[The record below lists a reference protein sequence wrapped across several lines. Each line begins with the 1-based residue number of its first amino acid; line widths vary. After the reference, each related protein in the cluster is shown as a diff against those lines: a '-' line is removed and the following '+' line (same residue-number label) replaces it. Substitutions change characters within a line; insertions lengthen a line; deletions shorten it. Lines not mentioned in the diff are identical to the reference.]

1 MHTFGAGVLI
11 GTPVTDAQ
19 GNAISLPSPVQF
31 GILQE
36 VDVDEEWELKELY
49 GANQFP
55 VDLGRGKGK
64 VTMKAK
70 AANINAE
77 LFNTFIFGVTLH
89 TGYEAIYQDLTGTT
103 LTAGSTGAGIAP
115 APPNSGIYLADL
127 GVQDA
132 NAVPFTRVAAGSTPT
147 GGQYH
152 VTGATATA
160 VYVFSDVDVTA
171 AVKAFINYTYY
182 NNTSPTAARNLSVTN
197 LPMGYAPVFQVD
209 FMAQMHGKTYYIRY
223 PNCISTKLSRT
234 FKNDDFTIPEFDISA
249 FADSSGNISYQYL
262 SE

>member
-11 GTPVTDAQ
+11 GIPVTDAQ
-19 GNAISLPSPVQF
+19 GNAIAIPSPVQF
-31 GILQE
+31 GIVQE

-49 GANQFP
+49 GAQQFP

-77 LFNTFIFGVTLH
+77 LYNTFIFGQTVT
-89 TGYEAIYQDLTGTT
+89 TGYKAIYQDLTGVT
-103 LTAGSTGAGIAP
+103 LTAGSTGAGVAP
-115 APPNSGIYLADL
+115 TPPNSGIFATDL
-127 GVQDA
+127 GVQDS
-132 NAVPFTRVAAGSTPT
+132 NQIPFTRVAQGSAPT

-152 VTGATATA
+152 VTGATGTA
-160 VYVFSDVDVTA
+160 AYVFSDQDVTA
-171 AVKAFINYTYY
+171 AVKAFINYTYT
-182 NNTSPTAARNLSVTN
+182 NATSPAAARQIQVVN
-197 LPMGYAPVFQVD
+197 LPMGYAPVFEVN
-209 FMAQMHGKTYYIRY
+209 FMAQMHGKTYTIRY
-223 PNCISTKLSRT
+223 PNCISTKLSRA

-249 FADSSGNISYQYL
+249 FADASGNISYQSF

>member
-19 GNAISLPSPVQF
+19 GNTISLPSPVQF

-36 VDVDEEWELKELY
+36 VSVDEEFELKELY

-77 LFNTFIFGVTLH
+77 LFNTFIFGQTLA
-89 TGYEAIYQDLTGTT
+89 TGYQSIYQDLTGTT

-115 APPNSGIYLADL
+115 TPPSTGIYLTDL
-127 GVQDA
+127 GVQDD
-132 NAVPFTRVAAGSTPT
+132 NAIPFTRVAQGSTPT
-147 GGQYH
+147 GGQYRT
-152 VTGATATA
+152 TGATAA
-160 VYVFSDVDVTA
+160 VKYIFSDVDVA
-171 AVKAFINYTYY
+171 AAKKAFINYIYY
-182 NNTSPTAARNLSVTN
+182 NNTLPAAARRVTVQN
-197 LPMGYAPVFQVD
+197 LPMGYAPVFAVD
-209 FMAQMHGKTYYIRY
+209 LMAQMHGLTYYIHY

-249 FADSSGNISYQYL
+249 FADSSGNISYQYF

>member
-11 GTPVTDAQ
+11 GTPVTDAA
-19 GNAISLPSPVQF
+19 GNAIAIPSPVQF

-36 VDVDEEWELKELY
+36 VDLDEEFELKELY

-77 LFNTFIFGVTLH
+77 LFNTFIFGQTI
-89 TGYEAIYQDLTGTT
+89 TAGYEAIYQDLTGNT
-103 LTAGSTGAGIAP
+103 LTAGSHTGFSP
-115 APPNSGIYLADL
+115 TPPNSGVYLADL
-127 GVQDA
+127 GVQDG
-132 NAVPFTRVAAGSTPT
+132 NAIPFTRVASASAPT

-152 VTGATATA
+152 ITGVTGTAA
-160 VYVFSDVDVTA
+160 YVFSDVDIAA
-171 AVKAFINYTYY
+171 AVKAFINYTYT
-182 NNTSPTAARNLSVTN
+182 NATSPSAAKQIQVVN

-209 FMAQMHGKTYYIRY
+209 LMAQMHGKTYYVRY
-223 PNCISTKLSRT
+223 PNCISTKLSRA

-249 FADSSGNISYQYL
+249 FADSSGNISYQYF

>member
-11 GTPVTDAQ
+11 GTASTDAQ
-19 GNAISLPSPVQF
+19 GNAIALPSPVQF

-36 VDVDEEWELKELY
+36 VSVDEEYELKELY
-49 GANQFP
+49 GANQYP

-77 LFNTFIFGVTLH
+77 LFNTFIFGQTVN
-89 TGYEAIYQDLTGTT
+89 TGYEAIFQDLTGTT
-103 LTAGSTGAGIAP
+103 LTGGSTGAGVTP

-132 NAVPFTRVAAGSTPT
+132 NQIPFTRVAAGSAPT

-160 VYVFSDVDVTA
+160 AYVFSDVDVTA
-171 AVKAFINYTYY
+171 AVKAFINYTYT
-182 NNTSPTAARNLSVTN
+182 NATSPAAARRITVQN
-197 LPMGYAPVFQVD
+197 LPMGYAPVFQID
-209 FMAQMHGKTYYIRY
+209 LMAQMHGKTYYIRY

-249 FADSSGNISYQYL
+249 FADSSGNISYQYF

>member
-1 MHTFGAGVLI
+1 MHTFGAGMLF
-11 GTPVTDAQ
+11 GTPLTNSA
-19 GNAISLPSPVQF
+19 GTAITLPSPVQF

-36 VDVDEEWELKELY
+36 ISVDEEFELKELY

-77 LFNTFIFGVTLH
+77 LFNTFIFGQTLA

-103 LTAGSTGAGIAP
+103 LTGGSTGAGVTP
-115 APPNSGIYLADL
+115 VPPNSGIFLADL
-127 GVQDA
+127 GVQDS
-132 NAVPFTRVAAGSTPT
+132 NAIPFTRVAQGSAPT

-152 VTGATATA
+152 ITGATATA
-160 VYVFSDVDVTA
+160 AYVFSDVDVTA
-171 AVKAFINYTYY
+171 AVKAFINYTYS
-182 NNTSPTAARNLSVTN
+182 NAANPVAARNIQVVN
-197 LPMGYAPVFQVD
+197 QPMGYAPTFSVD
-209 FMAQMHGKTYYIRY
+209 LMAQMHGKTYYVRY

-234 FKNDDFTIPEFDISA
+234 FKNDDFTVPEFDISA
-249 FADSSGNISYQYL
+249 FADASGNISYQYF